1 MGLIM
6 ILLSRIS
13 PVSKKVEN
21 EHESS
26 KGLPILTQSLCPE
39 CLSVIDASIFE
50 KDDKIFM
57 EKTCDQHGFFYDLI
71 SSDAKF
77 FKLMLERDYGSSSPV
92 TNPMESKNMTCP
104 NNCGICEE
112 HLSSPIMINIDLT
125 NRCNLSCPICFAN
138 ADASG
143 RLLELSIDQV
153 RNMLDTVLS
162 TNEVQP
168 ICLQYTGGEPTVHPL
183 FLEAL
188 READKRNFTQVQ
200 IATNGIKFAYDPEFA
215 FQASEAGLNT
225 AYLQFDGMNDQIY
238 RKSRGRNLI
247 DLKLRAIDNLAKAQI
262 RTVLVPTIV
271 KGLNDKNVGE
281 ILKYALKNVEKIAG
295 ISWQPVAFTGR
306 IDVKQRM
313 EQRFTIADLAREL
326 QEQTGIV
333 QMYRDW
339 YPYSFVEPF
348 NKLLEA
354 ITGQKQI
361 AFSCNPAC
369 GVGTYLVVNSQTEQ
383 ALPVPK
389 FADVEPLMKKML
401 DIEESINSRRLFSSL
416 SVANKLRRLKQ
427 FYHQEK
433 GPAGWKFNDFMEFM
447 MDFAEFRNRFPDNE
461 ARQKT
466 IGNTP
471 FRAFLMASMHFQD
484 VYNYQID
491 RVKRCVIHYAA
502 PDGRIYPF
510 CTYNSGPYHRE
521 RIERDYSIPV
531 IKETENMDAPVIS

>member
-1 MGLIM
+1 MLTSNR
-6 ILLSRIS
+6 LASL
-13 PVSKKVEN
+13 KHKTEN
-21 EHESS
+21 EFKQTENLS
-26 KGLPILTQSLCPE
+26 IITQSLCPE
-39 CLSVIDASIFE
+39 CLSVINALIYE
-50 KDDKIFM
+50 DDGKIYM
-57 EKTCDQHGFFYDLI
+57 RKKCNAHGVYRDLI

-77 FKLMLERDYGSSSPV
+77 FKLTLERDFGTSSPV
-92 TNPMESKNMTCP
+92 TNPMASRNKTCP

-112 HLSSPIMINIDLT
+112 HQSSSIMINIDLT
-125 NRCNLSCPICFAN
+125 NRCNLNCPICFAN

-143 RLLELSIDQV
+143 RLLELTMDQV
-153 RNMLDTVLS
+153 RNMLDTALS
-162 TNEVQP
+162 THEVQP

-188 READKRNFTQVQ
+188 KEADKRNFTQIQ

-225 AYLQFDGMNDQIY
+225 AYLQFDGLDDEIY

-247 DLKLRAIDNLAKAQI
+247 DLKLKAIDNLAKAQI
-262 RTVLVPTIV
+262 RTVLVPTVV
-271 KGLNDKNVGE
+271 KGLNDKHVGQ
-281 ILKYALKNVEKIAG
+281 ILNFALKNVDKIAG

-306 IDVKQRM
+306 IDTRERM
-313 EQRFTIADLAREL
+313 EQRFTVADLAREL
-326 QEQTGIV
+326 DEQTGIV

-354 ITGQKQI
+354 VTGITQI
-361 AFSCNPAC
+361 SFSCNPGC
-369 GVGTYLVVNSQTEQ
+369 GVGTYLIVNSTTGQ
-383 ALPVPK
+383 ALPVPA
-389 FADVEPLMKKML
+389 FADVDSLMQKIL
-401 DIEESINSRRLFSSL
+401 DLAESINSRRLFSSL
-416 SVANKLRRLKQ
+416 SVANKFRKLKK
-427 FYHQEK
+427 FYHEEK
-433 GPAGWKFNDFMEFM
+433 GPVGWKFEDFMEFM
-447 MDFAEFRNRFPDNE
+447 MDFADFKHRFPNNQ

-466 IGNTP
+466 IANTP
-471 FRAFLMASMHFQD
+471 YRSFLMASMHFQD

-521 RIERDYSIPV
+521 RIEREYSVPV
-531 IKETENMDAPVIS
+531 KKPLYVNR

>member
-1 MGLIM
+1 M
-6 ILLSRIS
+6 ISLSKIS
-13 PVSKKVEN
+13 PLSKKVED
-21 EHESS
+21 EREPS
-26 KGLPILTQSLCPE
+26 KRLPMVTQSLCPE
-39 CLSVIDASIFE
+39 CLSVINALIFE

-57 EKTCDQHGFFYDLI
+57 EKTCDLHGFFRDLI

-77 FKLMLERDYGSSSPV
+77 FKLMLERDYSSSNPV
-92 TNPMESKNMTCP
+92 TNPMESKNKTCP

-153 RNMLDTVLS
+153 RHMLDTALS
-162 TNEVQP
+162 THEVQP
-168 ICLQYTGGEPTVHPL
+168 ICLQYTGGEPTVHPH

-188 READKRNFTQVQ
+188 REAGKRSFTQVQ
-200 IATNGIKFAYDPEFA
+200 IATNGIKFAHDPEFA

-225 AYLQFDGMNDQIY
+225 AYLQFDGMDDQIY

-247 DLKLRAIDNLAKAQI
+247 DLKLKAIDNLAKAQI

-271 KGLNDKNVGE
+271 KGLNDKHIGK
-281 ILKYALKNVEKIAG
+281 ILKYALKNVDKIAG

-306 IDVKQRM
+306 IDAKQRM

-339 YPYSFVEPF
+339 YPYGFVEPF

-354 ITGQKQI
+354 INGQTQV
-361 AFSCNPAC
+361 AFSCNPVC
-369 GVGTYLVVNSQTEQ
+369 GVGTYLVVNLQTEQ
-383 ALPVPK
+383 ALPVPA
-389 FADVEPLMKKML
+389 FADVEPLMKKIITL
-401 DIEESINSRRLFSSL
+401 TESINSRHLFSSL
-416 SVANKLRRLKQ
+416 TVANKFRKLKQ
-427 FYHQEK
+427 FYHQDK
-433 GPAGWKFNDFMEFM
+433 GPEGWKFNDFIEFM
-447 MDFAEFRNRFPDNE
+447 MDFAEFRHRFPDNE
-461 ARQKT
+461 ARLKT

-471 FRAFLMASMHFQD
+471 FRSFLMASMHFQD

-521 RIERDYSIPV
+521 RIEREYSVPV
-531 IKETENMDAPVIS
+531 KKGAKAALQFAVE